1 LAENEE
7 GPIRRAKKKDQPAA
21 SPEAAPAESSAAP
34 ATEAAPPA
42 NGDAQAEC
50 TRLRSALR
58 SARKRLRRL
67 IQENK
72 TLREELLS
80 AGEMIENLAQ
90 DLEKPY

>member
-1 LAENEE
+1 MAENDE

-21 SPEAAPAESSAAP
+21 AAEAAPEQPVAAP
-34 ATEAAPPA
+34 ASEAAPSA

-67 IQENK
+67 VQENK